1 MIDYSKLANAVTNGE
16 WKKTVGLTQELLAE
30 GAKPEDII
38 AQSLQ
43 TGMEAVGEKYSSG
56 EFYLP
61 DMLRASR
68 AMNAAMETVK
78 PLVEDANVT
87 KVGKVVLGTVKNDM
101 HDIGKNIVCS
111 FLRGVGFEVIDLGVD
126 VSEDKFAE
134 TVKNEKPDII
144 GMSALLTTTMYEI
157 GKVVKK
163 LEADG
168 LRSQVKIM
176 VGGAPVTERFA
187 LQMGCDAYAKEGG
200 EAVRVAK
207 RLVGSLVNS
216 RP

>member
-1 MIDYSKLANAVTNGE
+1 
-16 WKKTVGLTQELLAE
+16 
-30 GAKPEDII
+30 
-38 AQSLQ
+38 
-43 TGMEAVGEKYSSG
+43 MEVVGEKYSSG

-61 DMLRASR
+61 DMLKASR
-68 AMNAAMETVK
+68 AMNAAMEVVK

-87 KVGKVVLGTVKNDM
+87 KLGKIVLGTVKSDM

-126 VSEDKFAE
+126 VTEDKFSE
-134 TVKNEKPDII
+134 TVKNENPDIV

-157 GKVVKK
+157 GKVVKR

-187 LQMGCDAYAKEGG
+187 LQMGADAYAKEGG

-207 RLVGSLVNS
+207 RLVGK
-216 RP
+216 